1 MKKSLLSK
9 LLRKNVSSM
18 QLGGFAIA
26 NLIGLT
32 IVGIALQFYFD
43 LRPIFND
50 EESFVKSDYLVVT
63 RKVTG
68 MDALMGGSEI
78 SEDEVA
84 DIESQPWVRRVGRFT
99 ASDYEVR
106 AAVAL
111 GSSGAA
117 MTTQLFFESIP
128 TDFIDVNSAEWRF
141 DERNPVIPVI
151 VSKDYLSLYNFG
163 FAAAQGMPKISEG
176 MAGMIPLQFTISGN
190 GLSQSFSG
198 RIVGF
203 SARVNTILVPDE
215 FMQWSNSRFGSQ
227 SSSSG
232 TSRLIVEVNAPG
244 DIKIEQY
251 IADHNLE
258 VAGDK
263 ANSNKAGH
271 LFTVALSV
279 VAAVGVLISLLSFFV
294 LILSIMLLLQKN
306 TKKLQD
312 LLQLGFTPM
321 QVSRYYIRL
330 VLRVN
335 ESVMV
340 LALVMIFVARIM
352 YLPMLEPLGIV
363 AASGKVTIVV
373 VIGIVALISIGN
385 SIAIVR
391 HINKLWR
398 LHE

>member
-1 MKKSLLSK
+1 MKQSLLSK

-18 QLGGFAIA
+18 QLGGSAIA
-26 NLIGLT
+26 NLIGLI
-32 IVGIALQFYFD
+32 IVGIALQFYLD

-78 SEDEVA
+78 SEAEVA
-84 DIESQPWVRRVGRFT
+84 DIEAQPWVRRVGRFT

-128 TDFIDVNSAEWRF
+128 AEFLDVNSAEWRF

-203 SARVNTILVPDE
+203 SARVNTILVPEE
-215 FMQWSNSRFGSQ
+215 FMRWSNSRFGSG
-227 SSSSG
+227 SAAG
-232 TSRLIVEVNAPG
+232 ASRLIVEVNAPG

-251 IADHNLE
+251 IADHNFE

-263 ANSNKAGH
+263 ANSNKAGY
-271 LFTVALSV
+271 LFTIAVSV

-312 LLQLGFTPM
+312 LLQLGYTPM
-321 QVSRYYIRL
+321 QVSGYYIRL

-335 ESVMV
+335 DAVLI
-340 LALVMIFVARIM
+340 LALVLIFVARLI
-352 YLPMLEPLGIV
+352 YLPMLEPLGIE
-363 AASGKVTIVV
+363 AASTALTIVA
-373 VIGIVALISIGN
+373 VIGLVALITIGN
-385 SIAIVR
+385 AVAIMR
-391 HINKLWR
+391 HVNKLWR

>member
-1 MKKSLLSK
+1 MKQSLLSK
-9 LLRKNVSSM
+9 LLRKNVSPM
-18 QLGGFAIA
+18 QLGGSAIA
-26 NLIGLT
+26 NLIGLI
-32 IVGIALQFYFD
+32 IVGIALQFYLD

-78 SEDEVA
+78 SEAEVA
-84 DIESQPWVRRVGRFT
+84 DIEAQPWVRRVGRFT

-128 TDFIDVNSAEWRF
+128 AEFLDVNSAEWRF

-203 SARVNTILVPDE
+203 SARVNTILVPEE
-215 FMQWSNSRFGSQ
+215 FMRWSNSRFGSG
-227 SSSSG
+227 SAAG
-232 TSRLIVEVNAPG
+232 ASRLIVEVNAPG

-251 IADHNLE
+251 IADHNFE

-263 ANSNKAGH
+263 ANSNKAGY
-271 LFTVALSV
+271 LFTIAVSV

-312 LLQLGFTPM
+312 LLQLGYTPM
-321 QVSRYYIRL
+321 QVSGYYIRL

-335 ESVMV
+335 DVV
-340 LALVMIFVARIM
+340 LILALVLIFVARLI
-352 YLPMLEPLGIV
+352 YLPMLEPLGIE
-363 AASGKVTIVV
+363 AASTALTIVA
-373 VIGIVALISIGN
+373 VIGLVALITIGN
-385 SIAIVR
+385 AVAIMR
-391 HINKLWR
+391 HVNKLWR

>member
-18 QLGGFAIA
+18 QLGGSAIA
-26 NLIGLT
+26 NLIGLI
-32 IVGIALQFYFD
+32 IVGIALQFYLD

-78 SEDEVA
+78 SETEVA
-84 DIESQPWVRRVGRFT
+84 DIEAQPWVRRVGRFT

-128 TDFIDVNSAEWRF
+128 AEFLDVNSAEWRF

-203 SARVNTILVPDE
+203 SARVNTILVPEE
-215 FMQWSNSRFGSQ
+215 FMHWSNSRFGSG
-227 SSSSG
+227 SAAG
-232 TSRLIVEVNAPG
+232 ASRLIVEVNAPG

-251 IADHNLE
+251 IADHNFE

-263 ANSNKAGH
+263 ANSNKAGY
-271 LFTVALSV
+271 LFTIAVSV

-312 LLQLGFTPM
+312 LLQLGYTPM
-321 QVSRYYIRL
+321 QVSGYYIRL
-330 VLRVN
+330 VLRINDAVLI
-335 ESVMV
+335 
-340 LALVMIFVARIM
+340 LALVLIFVARLI
-352 YLPMLEPLGIV
+352 YLPMLEPLGIE
-363 AASGKVTIVV
+363 AASTALTIVA
-373 VIGIVALISIGN
+373 VIGLVALITIGN
-385 SIAIVR
+385 AVAIMR
-391 HINKLWR
+391 HVNKLWR

>member
-18 QLGGFAIA
+18 QLGGSAIA
-26 NLIGLT
+26 NLIGLI
-32 IVGIALQFYFD
+32 IVGIALQFYLD

-78 SEDEVA
+78 SEAEVA

-128 TDFIDVNSAEWRF
+128 AEFLDVNSAEWRF

-203 SARVNTILVPDE
+203 SARVNTILVPEE
-215 FMQWSNSRFGSQ
+215 FMHWSNSRFGSG
-227 SSSSG
+227 SVAG
-232 TSRLIVEVNAPG
+232 ASRLIVEVNAPG

-251 IADHNLE
+251 IADHNFE

-263 ANSNKAGH
+263 ANSNKAGY
-271 LFTVALSV
+271 LFTIAVSV

-312 LLQLGFTPM
+312 LLQLGYTPM
-321 QVSRYYIRL
+321 QVSGYYIRL

-335 ESVMV
+335 DAVLI
-340 LALVMIFVARIM
+340 LALVLIFVARLI
-352 YLPMLEPLGIV
+352 YLPMLEPLGIE
-363 AASGKVTIVV
+363 AASTALTIVA
-373 VIGIVALISIGN
+373 VIGLVALITIGN
-385 SIAIVR
+385 AVAIMR
-391 HINKLWR
+391 HVNKLWR

>member
-1 MKKSLLSK
+1 MKQSLLSK

-18 QLGGFAIA
+18 QLGGSAIA
-26 NLIGLT
+26 NLIGLI
-32 IVGIALQFYFD
+32 IVGIALQFYLD

-78 SEDEVA
+78 SETEVA
-84 DIESQPWVRRVGRFT
+84 DIEAQPWVRRVGRFT

-111 GSSGAA
+111 GSSSAA

-128 TDFIDVNSAEWRF
+128 AEFLDVNSAEWRF

-203 SARVNTILVPDE
+203 SARVNTILVPEE
-215 FMQWSNSRFGSQ
+215 FMHWSNSRFGSG
-227 SSSSG
+227 SAAG
-232 TSRLIVEVNAPG
+232 ASRLIVEVNAPG

-251 IADHNLE
+251 IADHNFE

-263 ANSNKAGH
+263 ANSNKAGY
-271 LFTVALSV
+271 LFTIAVSV

-312 LLQLGFTPM
+312 LLQLGYTPM
-321 QVSRYYIRL
+321 QVSGYYIRL

-335 ESVMV
+335 DAVLI
-340 LALVMIFVARIM
+340 LALVLIFVARLI
-352 YLPMLEPLGIV
+352 YLPMLEPLGIE
-363 AASGKVTIVV
+363 AASTALTIVA
-373 VIGIVALISIGN
+373 VIGLVALITIGN
-385 SIAIVR
+385 AVAIMR
-391 HINKLWR
+391 HVNKLWR

>member
-1 MKKSLLSK
+1 MKQSLLSK

-18 QLGGFAIA
+18 QLGGSAIA
-26 NLIGLT
+26 NLIGLI
-32 IVGIALQFYFD
+32 IVGIALQFYLD

-78 SEDEVA
+78 SEAEVA
-84 DIESQPWVRRVGRFT
+84 DIEAQPWVRRVGRFT

-128 TDFIDVNSAEWRF
+128 AEFLDVNSAQWRF

-203 SARVNTILVPDE
+203 SARVNTILVPEE
-215 FMQWSNSRFGSQ
+215 FMHWSNSRFGSG
-227 SSSSG
+227 SAAG
-232 TSRLIVEVNAPG
+232 ASRLIVEVNAPG

-251 IADHNLE
+251 IADHNFE

-263 ANSNKAGH
+263 ANSNKAGY
-271 LFTVALSV
+271 LFTIAVSV

-312 LLQLGFTPM
+312 LLQLGYTPM
-321 QVSRYYIRL
+321 QVSGYYIRL

-335 ESVMV
+335 DAVLI
-340 LALVMIFVARIM
+340 LALVLIFVARLI
-352 YLPMLEPLGIV
+352 YLPMLEPLGIE
-363 AASGKVTIVV
+363 AASTALTIVA
-373 VIGIVALISIGN
+373 VIGLVALITIGN
-385 SIAIVR
+385 AVAIMR
-391 HINKLWR
+391 HVNKLWR

>member
-1 MKKSLLSK
+1 MKQSLLSK

-18 QLGGFAIA
+18 QLGGSAIA
-26 NLIGLT
+26 NLIGLI
-32 IVGIALQFYFD
+32 IVGIALQFYLD

-78 SEDEVA
+78 SEAEVA
-84 DIESQPWVRRVGRFT
+84 DIEAQPWVRRVGRFT

-128 TDFIDVNSAEWRF
+128 AEFLDVNSAEWRF

-203 SARVNTILVPDE
+203 SARVNTILVPEE
-215 FMQWSNSRFGSQ
+215 FMHWSNSRFGSG
-227 SSSSG
+227 SAAG
-232 TSRLIVEVNAPG
+232 ASRLIVEVNAPG

-251 IADHNLE
+251 IADHNFE

-263 ANSNKAGH
+263 ANSNKAGY
-271 LFTVALSV
+271 LFTIAVSV

-312 LLQLGFTPM
+312 LLQLGYTPM
-321 QVSRYYIRL
+321 QVSGYYIRL

-335 ESVMV
+335 DAVLI
-340 LALVMIFVARIM
+340 LALVLIFVARLI
-352 YLPMLEPLGIV
+352 YLPMLEPLGIE
-363 AASGKVTIVV
+363 AASTALTIVA
-373 VIGIVALISIGN
+373 VIGLVALITIGN
-385 SIAIVR
+385 ALAIMR
-391 HINKLWR
+391 HVNKLWR

>member
-1 MKKSLLSK
+1 MKQSLLSK

-18 QLGGFAIA
+18 QLGGSAIA
-26 NLIGLT
+26 NLIGLI
-32 IVGIALQFYFD
+32 IVGIALQFYLD

-78 SEDEVA
+78 SEAEVA
-84 DIESQPWVRRVGRFT
+84 DIKSQPWVRRVGRFT

-128 TDFIDVNSAEWRF
+128 AEFLDVNSAEWRF

-203 SARVNTILVPDE
+203 SARVNTILVPEE
-215 FMQWSNSRFGSQ
+215 FMHWSNSRFGSG
-227 SSSSG
+227 SAAG
-232 TSRLIVEVNAPG
+232 ASRLIVEVNAPG

-251 IADHNLE
+251 IADHNFE

-263 ANSNKAGH
+263 ANSNKAGY
-271 LFTVALSV
+271 LFTIAVSV

-312 LLQLGFTPM
+312 LLQLGYTPM
-321 QVSRYYIRL
+321 QVSGYYIRL

-335 ESVMV
+335 DAVLI
-340 LALVMIFVARIM
+340 LALVLIFVARLI
-352 YLPMLEPLGIV
+352 YLPMLEPLGIE
-363 AASGKVTIVV
+363 AASTALTIVA
-373 VIGIVALISIGN
+373 VIGLVALITIGN
-385 SIAIVR
+385 AVAIMR
-391 HINKLWR
+391 HVNKLWR

>member
-1 MKKSLLSK
+1 MKQSLLSK

-18 QLGGFAIA
+18 QLGGSAIA
-26 NLIGLT
+26 NLIGLI
-32 IVGIALQFYFD
+32 IVGIALQFYLD

-78 SEDEVA
+78 SEAEVA
-84 DIESQPWVRRVGRFT
+84 DIEAQPWVRRVGRFT

-128 TDFIDVNSAEWRF
+128 AEFLDVNSAEWRF

-203 SARVNTILVPDE
+203 SARVNTILVPEE
-215 FMQWSNSRFGSQ
+215 FMHWSNSRFGSG
-227 SSSSG
+227 SAAG
-232 TSRLIVEVNAPG
+232 ASRLIVEVNAPG

-251 IADHNLE
+251 IADHNFE

-263 ANSNKAGH
+263 ANSNKAGY
-271 LFTVALSV
+271 LFTIVVSV

-312 LLQLGFTPM
+312 LLQLGYTPM
-321 QVSRYYIRL
+321 QVSGYYIRL

-335 ESVMV
+335 DAVLI
-340 LALVMIFVARIM
+340 LALVLIFVARLI
-352 YLPMLEPLGIV
+352 YLPMLEPLGIE
-363 AASGKVTIVV
+363 AASTALTIVA
-373 VIGIVALISIGN
+373 VIGLVALITIGN
-385 SIAIVR
+385 AVAIMR
-391 HINKLWR
+391 HVNKLWR

>member
-18 QLGGFAIA
+18 QLGGSAIA
-26 NLIGLT
+26 NLIGLI
-32 IVGIALQFYFD
+32 IVGIALQFYLD

-78 SEDEVA
+78 SEAEVA
-84 DIESQPWVRRVGRFT
+84 DIEAQPWVRRVGRFT

-128 TDFIDVNSAEWRF
+128 AEFLDVNSAEWRF

-203 SARVNTILVPDE
+203 SARVNTKLVPEE
-215 FMQWSNSRFGSQ
+215 FMHWSNSRFGSG
-227 SSSSG
+227 SAAG
-232 TSRLIVEVNAPG
+232 ASRLIVEVNAPG

-251 IADHNLE
+251 IADHNFE

-263 ANSNKAGH
+263 ANSNKAGY
-271 LFTVALSV
+271 LFTIAVSV
-279 VAAVGVLISLLSFFV
+279 VAAVGALISLLSFFV

-312 LLQLGFTPM
+312 LLQLGYTPM
-321 QVSRYYIRL
+321 QVSGYYIRL

-335 ESVMV
+335 DVV
-340 LALVMIFVARIM
+340 LILALVLIFMARLI
-352 YLPMLEPLGIV
+352 YLPMLEPLGIE
-363 AASGKVTIVV
+363 AASTALTIVA
-373 VIGIVALISIGN
+373 VIGLVALITIGN
-385 SIAIVR
+385 AVAIMR
-391 HINKLWR
+391 HVNKLWR

>member
-9 LLRKNVSSM
+9 LLCKNVSSM
-18 QLGGFAIA
+18 QLGGSAIA
-26 NLIGLT
+26 NLIGLI
-32 IVGIALQFYFD
+32 IVGIALQFYLD

-78 SEDEVA
+78 SEAEVA
-84 DIESQPWVRRVGRFT
+84 DIESQLWVRRVGRFT

-128 TDFIDVNSAEWRF
+128 AEFLDVNSAEWRF

-163 FAAAQGMPKISEG
+163 FSAAQGMPKISEG

-203 SARVNTILVPDE
+203 SARVNTILVPEE
-215 FMQWSNSRFGSQ
+215 FMHWSNSRFGSG
-227 SSSSG
+227 SAAG
-232 TSRLIVEVNAPG
+232 ASRLIVEVNAPG

-251 IADHNLE
+251 IADHNFE

-263 ANSNKAGH
+263 ANSNKAGY
-271 LFTVALSV
+271 LFTIAVSV

-312 LLQLGFTPM
+312 LLQLGYTPM
-321 QVSRYYIRL
+321 QVSGYYIRL
-330 VLRVN
+330 VLRINDAVLI
-335 ESVMV
+335 
-340 LALVMIFVARIM
+340 LALVLIFVARLI
-352 YLPMLEPLGIV
+352 YLPMLEPLGIE
-363 AASGKVTIVV
+363 AASTALTIVA
-373 VIGIVALISIGN
+373 VIGLVALITIGN
-385 SIAIVR
+385 AVAIMR
-391 HINKLWR
+391 HVNKLWR

>member
-1 MKKSLLSK
+1 
-9 LLRKNVSSM
+9 M
-18 QLGGFAIA
+18 QLGGSAIA
-26 NLIGLT
+26 NLIGLI
-32 IVGIALQFYFD
+32 IVGIALQFYLD

-78 SEDEVA
+78 SEAEVA
-84 DIESQPWVRRVGRFT
+84 DIEAQPWVRRVGRFT

-128 TDFIDVNSAEWRF
+128 AEFLDVNSAEWRF

-203 SARVNTILVPDE
+203 SARVNTILVPEE
-215 FMQWSNSRFGSQ
+215 FMHWSNSRFGSG
-227 SSSSG
+227 SAAG
-232 TSRLIVEVNAPG
+232 ASRLIVEVNAPG

-251 IADHNLE
+251 IADHNFE

-263 ANSNKAGH
+263 ANSNKAGY
-271 LFTVALSV
+271 LFTIAVSV

-312 LLQLGFTPM
+312 LLQLGYTPM
-321 QVSRYYIRL
+321 QVSGYYIRL

-335 ESVMV
+335 DAVLI
-340 LALVMIFVARIM
+340 LALVLIFVARLI
-352 YLPMLEPLGIV
+352 YLPMLEPLGIE
-363 AASGKVTIVV
+363 AASTTLTIVA
-373 VIGIVALISIGN
+373 VIGLVALITIGN
-385 SIAIVR
+385 AVAIMR
-391 HINKLWR
+391 HVNKLWR

>member
-1 MKKSLLSK
+1 MKQSLLSK

-18 QLGGFAIA
+18 QLGGSAIA
-26 NLIGLT
+26 NLIGLI
-32 IVGIALQFYFD
+32 IVGIALQFYLD

-78 SEDEVA
+78 SEAEVA
-84 DIESQPWVRRVGRFT
+84 DIEAQPWVRRVGRFT

-128 TDFIDVNSAEWRF
+128 AEFLDVNSAEWRF

-203 SARVNTILVPDE
+203 SARVNTILVPEE
-215 FMQWSNSRFGSQ
+215 FMHWSNSRFGSG
-227 SSSSG
+227 SAAG
-232 TSRLIVEVNAPG
+232 ASRLIVEVNAPG

-251 IADHNLE
+251 IADHNFE

-263 ANSNKAGH
+263 ANSNKAGY
-271 LFTVALSV
+271 LFTIAVSV

-321 QVSRYYIRL
+321 EVSRYYIRL

-335 ESVMV
+335 DAVLI
-340 LALVMIFVARIM
+340 LALVLIFVARLI
-352 YLPMLEPLGIV
+352 YLPMLEPLGIE
-363 AASGKVTIVV
+363 AASTALTIVA
-373 VIGIVALISIGN
+373 VIGLVALITIGN
-385 SIAIVR
+385 AVAIMR
-391 HINKLWR
+391 HVNKLWR

>member
-18 QLGGFAIA
+18 QLGGSAIA
-26 NLIGLT
+26 NLIGLI
-32 IVGIALQFYFD
+32 IVGIALQFYLD

-78 SEDEVA
+78 SETEVA
-84 DIESQPWVRRVGRFT
+84 DIEAQPWVRRVGRFT

-128 TDFIDVNSAEWRF
+128 AEFLDVNSAEWHF

-203 SARVNTILVPDE
+203 SARVNTILVPEE
-215 FMQWSNSRFGSQ
+215 FMHWSNSRFGSG
-227 SSSSG
+227 SAAG
-232 TSRLIVEVNAPG
+232 ASRLIVEVNAPG

-251 IADHNLE
+251 IADHNFE

-263 ANSNKAGH
+263 ANSNKAGY
-271 LFTVALSV
+271 LFTIAVSV

-312 LLQLGFTPM
+312 LLQLGYTPM
-321 QVSRYYIRL
+321 QVSGYYIRL
-330 VLRVN
+330 VLRINDAVLI
-335 ESVMV
+335 
-340 LALVMIFVARIM
+340 LALVLIFVARLI
-352 YLPMLEPLGIV
+352 YLPMLEPLGIE
-363 AASGKVTIVV
+363 AASTALTIVA
-373 VIGIVALISIGN
+373 VIGLVALITIGN
-385 SIAIVR
+385 AVAIMR
-391 HINKLWR
+391 HVNKLWR

>member
-1 MKKSLLSK
+1 MKQSLLSK

-18 QLGGFAIA
+18 QLGGSAIA
-26 NLIGLT
+26 NLIGLI
-32 IVGIALQFYFD
+32 IVGIALQFYLD
-43 LRPIFND
+43 LRSIFND

-78 SEDEVA
+78 SEAEVA
-84 DIESQPWVRRVGRFT
+84 DIEAQPWVRRVGRFT

-128 TDFIDVNSAEWRF
+128 AEFLDVNSAEWRF

-203 SARVNTILVPDE
+203 SARVNTILVPEE
-215 FMQWSNSRFGSQ
+215 FMHWSNSRFGSG
-227 SSSSG
+227 SAAG
-232 TSRLIVEVNAPG
+232 ASRLIVEVNAPG

-251 IADHNLE
+251 IADHNFE

-263 ANSNKAGH
+263 ANSNKAGY
-271 LFTVALSV
+271 LFTIVVSV

-312 LLQLGFTPM
+312 LLQLGYTPM
-321 QVSRYYIRL
+321 QVSGYYIRL

-335 ESVMV
+335 DAVLI
-340 LALVMIFVARIM
+340 LALVLIFVARLI
-352 YLPMLEPLGIV
+352 YLPMLEPLGIE
-363 AASGKVTIVV
+363 AASTALTIVA
-373 VIGIVALISIGN
+373 VIGLVALITIGN
-385 SIAIVR
+385 AVAIMR
-391 HINKLWR
+391 HVNKLWR

>member
-1 MKKSLLSK
+1 MKQSLLSK
-9 LLRKNVSSM
+9 LLRKNVSPM
-18 QLGGFAIA
+18 QLGGSAIA
-26 NLIGLT
+26 NLIGLI
-32 IVGIALQFYFD
+32 IVGIALQFYLD

-78 SEDEVA
+78 SEAEVA
-84 DIESQPWVRRVGRFT
+84 DIEAQPWVRRVGRFT

-128 TDFIDVNSAEWRF
+128 AEFLDVNSAEWRF

-203 SARVNTILVPDE
+203 SARVNTILVPEE
-215 FMQWSNSRFGSQ
+215 FMHWSNSRFGSG
-227 SSSSG
+227 SAAG
-232 TSRLIVEVNAPG
+232 ASRLIVEVNAPG

-251 IADHNLE
+251 IADHNFE

-263 ANSNKAGH
+263 ANSNKAGY
-271 LFTVALSV
+271 LFTIAVSV

-312 LLQLGFTPM
+312 LLQLGYTPM
-321 QVSRYYIRL
+321 QVSGYYIRL

-335 ESVMV
+335 DAVLI
-340 LALVMIFVARIM
+340 LALVLIFVARLI
-352 YLPMLEPLGIV
+352 YLPMLEPLGIE
-363 AASGKVTIVV
+363 AASTALTIVA
-373 VIGIVALISIGN
+373 VIGLVALITIGN
-385 SIAIVR
+385 AVAIMR
-391 HINKLWR
+391 HVNKLWR

>member
-18 QLGGFAIA
+18 QLGGSAIA
-26 NLIGLT
+26 NLIGLI
-32 IVGIALQFYFD
+32 IVGIALQFYLD

-50 EESFVKSDYLVVT
+50 EESFVKSDDLVVT

-78 SEDEVA
+78 SEAEVA
-84 DIESQPWVRRVGRFT
+84 DIEAQPWVRRVGRFT

-128 TDFIDVNSAEWRF
+128 AEFLDVNSAEWRF

-203 SARVNTILVPDE
+203 SARVNTILVPEE
-215 FMQWSNSRFGSQ
+215 FMHWSNSRFGSG
-227 SSSSG
+227 SAAG
-232 TSRLIVEVNAPG
+232 ASRLIVEVNAPG

-251 IADHNLE
+251 IADHNFE

-263 ANSNKAGH
+263 ANSNKAGY
-271 LFTVALSV
+271 LFTIAVSV

-312 LLQLGFTPM
+312 LLQLGYTPM
-321 QVSRYYIRL
+321 QVSGYYIRL

-335 ESVMV
+335 DVV
-340 LALVMIFVARIM
+340 LIIALVLIFVARLI
-352 YLPMLEPLGIV
+352 YLPMLEPLGIE
-363 AASGKVTIVV
+363 AASTTLTIVA
-373 VIGIVALISIGN
+373 VIGLVALITIGN
-385 SIAIVR
+385 AVAIMR
-391 HINKLWR
+391 HVNKLWR

>member
-18 QLGGFAIA
+18 QLGGSAIA
-26 NLIGLT
+26 NLIGLI
-32 IVGIALQFYFD
+32 IVGIALQFYLD

-78 SEDEVA
+78 SEAEVA
-84 DIESQPWVRRVGRFT
+84 DIEAQPWVRRVGRFT

-128 TDFIDVNSAEWRF
+128 AEFLDVNSAEWRF

-203 SARVNTILVPDE
+203 SARVNTILVPEE
-215 FMQWSNSRFGSQ
+215 FMHWSNSRFGSG
-227 SSSSG
+227 SAAG
-232 TSRLIVEVNAPG
+232 ASRLIVEVNAPG

-251 IADHNLE
+251 ITDHNFE

-263 ANSNKAGH
+263 ANSNKAGY
-271 LFTVALSV
+271 LFTIAVSV

-312 LLQLGFTPM
+312 LLQLGYTPM
-321 QVSRYYIRL
+321 QVSGYYIRL

-335 ESVMV
+335 DAVLI
-340 LALVMIFVARIM
+340 LALVLIFVARLI
-352 YLPMLEPLGIV
+352 YLPMLEPLGIE
-363 AASGKVTIVV
+363 AASTALTIVA
-373 VIGIVALISIGN
+373 VIGLVALITIGN
-385 SIAIVR
+385 AVAIMR
-391 HINKLWR
+391 HVNKLWR

>member
-18 QLGGFAIA
+18 QLGGSAIA
-26 NLIGLT
+26 NLIGLI
-32 IVGIALQFYFD
+32 IVGIALQFYLD

-78 SEDEVA
+78 SEAEVA
-84 DIESQPWVRRVGRFT
+84 DIEAQPWVRRVGRFT

-128 TDFIDVNSAEWRF
+128 AEFLDVNSAQWRF

-203 SARVNTILVPDE
+203 SARVNTILVPEE
-215 FMQWSNSRFGSQ
+215 FMQWSNSRFGSG
-227 SSSSG
+227 SAAG
-232 TSRLIVEVNAPG
+232 ASRLIVEVNAPG

-251 IADHNLE
+251 IADHNFE

-263 ANSNKAGH
+263 ANSNKAGY
-271 LFTVALSV
+271 LFTIAVSV

-312 LLQLGFTPM
+312 LLQLGYTPM
-321 QVSRYYIRL
+321 QVSGYYIRL

-335 ESVMV
+335 DAVLI
-340 LALVMIFVARIM
+340 LALVLIFVARLI
-352 YLPMLEPLGIV
+352 YLPMLEPLGIE
-363 AASGKVTIVV
+363 AASTALTIVA
-373 VIGIVALISIGN
+373 VIGLVALITIGN
-385 SIAIVR
+385 AVAIMCHV
-391 HINKLWR
+391 NKLWR

>member
-18 QLGGFAIA
+18 QLGGSAIA
-26 NLIGLT
+26 NLIGLI
-32 IVGIALQFYFD
+32 IVGIALQFYLD

-78 SEDEVA
+78 SEAEVA
-84 DIESQPWVRRVGRFT
+84 DIEAQPWVRRVGRFT

-128 TDFIDVNSAEWRF
+128 AEFLDVNSAEWRF
-141 DERNPVIPVI
+141 DESNPVIPVI

-203 SARVNTILVPDE
+203 SARVNTILVPEE
-215 FMQWSNSRFGSQ
+215 FMHWSNSRFGSG
-227 SSSSG
+227 SAAG
-232 TSRLIVEVNAPG
+232 ASRLIVEVNAPG

-251 IADHNLE
+251 IADHNFE

-263 ANSNKAGH
+263 ANSNKAGY
-271 LFTVALSV
+271 LFTIAVSV

-312 LLQLGFTPM
+312 LLQLGYTPM
-321 QVSRYYIRL
+321 QVSGYYIRL

-335 ESVMV
+335 DAVLI
-340 LALVMIFVARIM
+340 LALVLIFVARLI
-352 YLPMLEPLGIV
+352 YLPMLEPLGIE
-363 AASGKVTIVV
+363 AASTALTIVA
-373 VIGIVALISIGN
+373 VIGLVALITIGN
-385 SIAIVR
+385 AVAIMR
-391 HINKLWR
+391 HVNKLWR

>member
-18 QLGGFAIA
+18 QLGGSAIA
-26 NLIGLT
+26 NLIGLI
-32 IVGIALQFYFD
+32 IVGIALQFYLD

-78 SEDEVA
+78 SEAEVA
-84 DIESQPWVRRVGRFT
+84 DIEAQPWVRRVGRFT

-128 TDFIDVNSAEWRF
+128 AEFLDVNSAEWRF

-203 SARVNTILVPDE
+203 SARVNTILVPEE
-215 FMQWSNSRFGSQ
+215 FMHWSNSRFGSG
-227 SSSSG
+227 SAAG
-232 TSRLIVEVNAPG
+232 ASRLIVEGNAPG

-251 IADHNLE
+251 IADHNFE

-263 ANSNKAGH
+263 ANSNKAGY
-271 LFTVALSV
+271 LFTIAVSV

-312 LLQLGFTPM
+312 LLQLGYTPM
-321 QVSRYYIRL
+321 QVSGYYIRL

-335 ESVMV
+335 DAVLI
-340 LALVMIFVARIM
+340 LALVLIFVARLI
-352 YLPMLEPLGIV
+352 YLPMLEPLGIE
-363 AASGKVTIVV
+363 AASTALTIVA
-373 VIGIVALISIGN
+373 VIGLVALITIGN
-385 SIAIVR
+385 AVAIMR
-391 HINKLWR
+391 HVNKLWR

>member
-18 QLGGFAIA
+18 QLGGSAIA
-26 NLIGLT
+26 NLIGLI
-32 IVGIALQFYFD
+32 IVGIALQFYLD

-78 SEDEVA
+78 SEAEVA
-84 DIESQPWVRRVGRFT
+84 DIKSQPWVRRVGRFT

-128 TDFIDVNSAEWRF
+128 AEFLDVNSAEWRF

-203 SARVNTILVPDE
+203 SARVNTILVPEE
-215 FMQWSNSRFGSQ
+215 FMHWSNSRFGSG
-227 SSSSG
+227 SAAG
-232 TSRLIVEVNAPG
+232 ASRLIVEVNAPG

-251 IADHNLE
+251 IADHNFE

-263 ANSNKAGH
+263 ANSNKAGY
-271 LFTVALSV
+271 LFTIAVSV

-312 LLQLGFTPM
+312 LLQLGYTPM
-321 QVSRYYIRL
+321 QVSGYYIRL

-335 ESVMV
+335 DAVLI
-340 LALVMIFVARIM
+340 LALVLIFVARLI
-352 YLPMLEPLGIV
+352 YLPMLEPLGIE
-363 AASGKVTIVV
+363 AASTALTIVA
-373 VIGIVALISIGN
+373 VIGLVALITIGN
-385 SIAIVR
+385 ALAIMR
-391 HINKLWR
+391 HVNKLWR

>member
-1 MKKSLLSK
+1 MKQSLLSK

-18 QLGGFAIA
+18 QLGGSAIA
-26 NLIGLT
+26 NLIGLI
-32 IVGIALQFYFD
+32 IVGIALQFYLD

-78 SEDEVA
+78 SEAEVA
-84 DIESQPWVRRVGRFT
+84 DIEAQPWVRRVGRFT

-128 TDFIDVNSAEWRF
+128 AEFLDVNSAEWRF
-141 DERNPVIPVI
+141 DESNPVIPVI

-203 SARVNTILVPDE
+203 SARVNTILVPEE
-215 FMQWSNSRFGSQ
+215 FMHWSNSRFGSG
-227 SSSSG
+227 SAAG
-232 TSRLIVEVNAPG
+232 ASRLIVEVNAPG

-251 IADHNLE
+251 IADHNFE

-263 ANSNKAGH
+263 ANSNKAGY
-271 LFTVALSV
+271 LFTIAVSV

-312 LLQLGFTPM
+312 LLQLGYTPM
-321 QVSRYYIRL
+321 QVSGYYIRL

-335 ESVMV
+335 DAVLI
-340 LALVMIFVARIM
+340 LALVLIFVARLI
-352 YLPMLEPLGIV
+352 YLPMLEPLGIE
-363 AASGKVTIVV
+363 AASTALTIVA
-373 VIGIVALISIGN
+373 VIGLVALITIGN
-385 SIAIVR
+385 AVAIMR
-391 HINKLWR
+391 HVNKLWR

>member
-1 MKKSLLSK
+1 MKQSLLSK

-18 QLGGFAIA
+18 QLGGSAIA
-26 NLIGLT
+26 NLIGLI
-32 IVGIALQFYFD
+32 IVGIALQFYLD

-78 SEDEVA
+78 SEAEVA
-84 DIESQPWVRRVGRFT
+84 DIEAQPWVRRVGRFT

-128 TDFIDVNSAEWRF
+128 AEFLDVNSAEWRF

-203 SARVNTILVPDE
+203 SARVNTILVPEE
-215 FMQWSNSRFGSQ
+215 FMHWSNSRFGSG
-227 SSSSG
+227 SAAG
-232 TSRLIVEVNAPG
+232 ASRLIVEVNAPG

-251 IADHNLE
+251 IADHNFE

-263 ANSNKAGH
+263 ANSNKAGY
-271 LFTVALSV
+271 LFTIAVSV

-312 LLQLGFTPM
+312 LLQLGYTPM
-321 QVSRYYIRL
+321 QVSGYYIRL

-335 ESVMV
+335 DAVLI
-340 LALVMIFVARIM
+340 LALVLIFVARLI
-352 YLPMLEPLGIV
+352 YLPMLEPLGIE
-363 AASGKVTIVV
+363 AASTALTIVA
-373 VIGIVALISIGN
+373 VIGLVALITIGN
-385 SIAIVR
+385 AVAIMR
-391 HINKLWR
+391 HVNKLWR

>member
-18 QLGGFAIA
+18 QLGGSAIA
-26 NLIGLT
+26 NLIGLI
-32 IVGIALQFYFD
+32 IVGIALQFYLD

-78 SEDEVA
+78 SEAEVA

-128 TDFIDVNSAEWRF
+128 AEFLDVNSAEWRF

-176 MAGMIPLQFTISGN
+176 MASMIPLQFTISGN

-203 SARVNTILVPDE
+203 SARVNTILVPEE
-215 FMQWSNSRFGSQ
+215 FMHWSNSRFGSG
-227 SSSSG
+227 SAAG
-232 TSRLIVEVNAPG
+232 ASRLIVEVNAPG

-251 IADHNLE
+251 IADHNFE

-263 ANSNKAGH
+263 ANSNKAGY
-271 LFTVALSV
+271 LFTIAVSV

-312 LLQLGFTPM
+312 LLQLGYTPM
-321 QVSRYYIRL
+321 QVSGYYIRL

-335 ESVMV
+335 DAVLI
-340 LALVMIFVARIM
+340 LALVLIFVARLI
-352 YLPMLEPLGIV
+352 YLPMLEPLGIE
-363 AASGKVTIVV
+363 AASTTLTIVA
-373 VIGIVALISIGN
+373 VIGLVALITIGN
-385 SIAIVR
+385 AVAIMR
-391 HINKLWR
+391 HVNKLWR

>member
-1 MKKSLLSK
+1 MKQSLLSK

-18 QLGGFAIA
+18 QLGGSAIA
-26 NLIGLT
+26 NLIGLI
-32 IVGIALQFYFD
+32 IVGIALQFYLD

-78 SEDEVA
+78 SEAEVA
-84 DIESQPWVRRVGRFT
+84 DIEAQPWVRRVGRFT

-128 TDFIDVNSAEWRF
+128 AEFLDVNSAEWRF

-163 FAAAQGMPKISEG
+163 FAAAQGMPQISEG

-203 SARVNTILVPDE
+203 SARVNTILVPEE
-215 FMQWSNSRFGSQ
+215 FMHWSNSRFGSG
-227 SSSSG
+227 SAAG
-232 TSRLIVEVNAPG
+232 ASRLIVEVNAPG

-251 IADHNLE
+251 IADHNFE

-263 ANSNKAGH
+263 ANSNKAGY
-271 LFTVALSV
+271 LFTIAVSV

-312 LLQLGFTPM
+312 LLQLGYTPM
-321 QVSRYYIRL
+321 QVSGYYIRL

-335 ESVMV
+335 DAVLI
-340 LALVMIFVARIM
+340 LALVLIFVARLI
-352 YLPMLEPLGIV
+352 YLPMLEPLGIE
-363 AASGKVTIVV
+363 AASTALTIVA
-373 VIGIVALISIGN
+373 VIGLVALITIGN
-385 SIAIVR
+385 AVAIMR
-391 HINKLWR
+391 HVNKLWR
-398 LHE
+398 LHD

>member
-18 QLGGFAIA
+18 QLGGSAIA
-26 NLIGLT
+26 NLIGLI
-32 IVGIALQFYFD
+32 IVGIALQFYLD

-78 SEDEVA
+78 SEAEVA

-128 TDFIDVNSAEWRF
+128 AEFLDVNSAEWRF

-203 SARVNTILVPDE
+203 SARVNTILVPEE
-215 FMQWSNSRFGSQ
+215 FMHWSNSRFGSG
-227 SSSSG
+227 SAAG
-232 TSRLIVEVNAPG
+232 ASRLIVEVNAPG

-251 IADHNLE
+251 IADHNFE

-263 ANSNKAGH
+263 ANSNKAGY
-271 LFTVALSV
+271 LFTIAVSV

-312 LLQLGFTPM
+312 LLQLGYTPM
-321 QVSRYYIRL
+321 QVSGYYIRL

-335 ESVMV
+335 DAVLI
-340 LALVMIFVARIM
+340 LALVLIFVARLI
-352 YLPMLEPLGIV
+352 YLPMLEPLGIE
-363 AASGKVTIVV
+363 AASTALTIVA
-373 VIGIVALISIGN
+373 VIGLVALITIGN
-385 SIAIVR
+385 AVAIMR
-391 HINKLWR
+391 HVNKLWR

>member
-1 MKKSLLSK
+1 MKQSLLSK

-18 QLGGFAIA
+18 QLGGSAIA
-26 NLIGLT
+26 NLIGLI
-32 IVGIALQFYFD
+32 IVGIALQFYLD

-78 SEDEVA
+78 SEAEVA
-84 DIESQPWVRRVGRFT
+84 DIEAQPWVRRVGRFT

-128 TDFIDVNSAEWRF
+128 AEFLDVNSAEWRF

-203 SARVNTILVPDE
+203 SARVNTILVPEE
-215 FMQWSNSRFGSQ
+215 FMHWSNSRFGSG
-227 SSSSG
+227 SAAG
-232 TSRLIVEVNAPG
+232 ASRLIVEVNAPG

-251 IADHNLE
+251 IAEHNFE

-263 ANSNKAGH
+263 ANSNKAGY
-271 LFTVALSV
+271 LFTIAVSV

-312 LLQLGFTPM
+312 LLQLGYTPM
-321 QVSRYYIRL
+321 QVSGYYIRL

-335 ESVMV
+335 DAVLI
-340 LALVMIFVARIM
+340 LALVLIFVARLI
-352 YLPMLEPLGIV
+352 YLPMLEPLGIE
-363 AASGKVTIVV
+363 AASTALTIVA
-373 VIGIVALISIGN
+373 VIGLVALITIGN
-385 SIAIVR
+385 AVAIMR
-391 HINKLWR
+391 HVNKLWR

>member
-1 MKKSLLSK
+1 MKQSLLSK

-18 QLGGFAIA
+18 QLGGSAIA
-26 NLIGLT
+26 NLIGLI
-32 IVGIALQFYFD
+32 IVGIALQFYLD

-78 SEDEVA
+78 SEAEVA
-84 DIESQPWVRRVGRFT
+84 DIEAQPWVRRVGRFT

-128 TDFIDVNSAEWRF
+128 AEFLDVNSAEWRF

-203 SARVNTILVPDE
+203 SARVNTILVPEE
-215 FMQWSNSRFGSQ
+215 FMHWSNSRFGSG
-227 SSSSG
+227 SAAG
-232 TSRLIVEVNAPG
+232 ASRLIVEVNAPG

-251 IADHNLE
+251 IADHNFE

-263 ANSNKAGH
+263 ANSNKAGY
-271 LFTVALSV
+271 LFTIAVSV

-312 LLQLGFTPM
+312 LLQLGYMPM
-321 QVSRYYIRL
+321 QVSGYYIRL

-335 ESVMV
+335 DAVLI
-340 LALVMIFVARIM
+340 LALVLIFVARLI
-352 YLPMLEPLGIV
+352 YLPMLEPLGIE
-363 AASGKVTIVV
+363 AASTALTIVA
-373 VIGIVALISIGN
+373 VIGLVALITIGN
-385 SIAIVR
+385 AVAIMR
-391 HINKLWR
+391 HVNKLWR

>member
-18 QLGGFAIA
+18 QLGGSAIA
-26 NLIGLT
+26 NLIGLI
-32 IVGIALQFYFD
+32 IVGIALQFYLD

-78 SEDEVA
+78 SEAEVA
-84 DIESQPWVRRVGRFT
+84 DIEAQPWVRRVGRFT

-111 GSSGAA
+111 GASGAA

-128 TDFIDVNSAEWRF
+128 AEFLDVNSAEWRF

-190 GLSQSFSG
+190 GLAQSFSG

-203 SARVNTILVPDE
+203 SARVNTILVPEE
-215 FMQWSNSRFGSQ
+215 FMHWSNSRFGSG
-227 SSSSG
+227 SAAG
-232 TSRLIVEVNAPG
+232 ASRLIVEVNAPG

-251 IADHNLE
+251 IADHNFE

-263 ANSNKAGH
+263 ANSNKAGY
-271 LFTVALSV
+271 LFTIAVSV

-312 LLQLGFTPM
+312 LLQLGYTPM
-321 QVSRYYIRL
+321 QVSGYYIRL

-335 ESVMV
+335 DAVLI
-340 LALVMIFVARIM
+340 LALVLIFVARLI
-352 YLPMLEPLGIV
+352 YLPMLEPLGIE
-363 AASGKVTIVV
+363 AASTALTIVA
-373 VIGIVALISIGN
+373 VIGLVALITIGN
-385 SIAIVR
+385 AVAIMR
-391 HINKLWR
+391 HVNKLWR

>member
-18 QLGGFAIA
+18 QLGGSAIA
-26 NLIGLT
+26 NLIGLI
-32 IVGIALQFYFD
+32 IVGIALQFYLD

-78 SEDEVA
+78 SEAEVA

-128 TDFIDVNSAEWRF
+128 AEFLDVNSAEWRF

-176 MAGMIPLQFTISGN
+176 MAGMIPLQFTISSN

-203 SARVNTILVPDE
+203 SARVNTILVPEE
-215 FMQWSNSRFGSQ
+215 FMHWSNSRFGSG
-227 SSSSG
+227 SAAG
-232 TSRLIVEVNAPG
+232 ASRLIVEVNAPG

-251 IADHNLE
+251 IADHNFE

-263 ANSNKAGH
+263 ANSNKAGY
-271 LFTVALSV
+271 LFTIAVSV

-312 LLQLGFTPM
+312 LLQLGYTPM
-321 QVSRYYIRL
+321 QVSGYYIRL

-335 ESVMV
+335 DAVLI
-340 LALVMIFVARIM
+340 LALVLIFVARLI
-352 YLPMLEPLGIV
+352 YLPMLEPLGIE
-363 AASGKVTIVV
+363 AASTTLTIVA
-373 VIGIVALISIGN
+373 VIGLVALITIGN
-385 SIAIVR
+385 AVAIMR
-391 HINKLWR
+391 HVNKLWR

>member
-1 MKKSLLSK
+1 MKQSLLSK

-18 QLGGFAIA
+18 QLGGSAIA
-26 NLIGLT
+26 NLIGLI
-32 IVGIALQFYFD
+32 IVGIALQFYLD

-78 SEDEVA
+78 SEAEVA
-84 DIESQPWVRRVGRFT
+84 DIEAQPWVRRVGRFT

-128 TDFIDVNSAEWRF
+128 AEFLDVNSAEWHF

-203 SARVNTILVPDE
+203 SARVNTILVPEE
-215 FMQWSNSRFGSQ
+215 FMHWSNSRFGSG
-227 SSSSG
+227 SAAG
-232 TSRLIVEVNAPG
+232 ASRLIVEVNAPG

-251 IADHNLE
+251 IADHNFE

-263 ANSNKAGH
+263 ANSNKAGY
-271 LFTVALSV
+271 LFTIAVSV

-312 LLQLGFTPM
+312 LLQLGYTPM
-321 QVSRYYIRL
+321 QVSGYYIRL

-335 ESVMV
+335 DAVLI
-340 LALVMIFVARIM
+340 LALVLIFVARLI
-352 YLPMLEPLGIV
+352 YLPMLEPLGIE
-363 AASGKVTIVV
+363 AASTALTIVA
-373 VIGIVALISIGN
+373 VIGLVALITIGN
-385 SIAIVR
+385 AVAIMR
-391 HINKLWR
+391 HVNKLWR

>member
-1 MKKSLLSK
+1 
-9 LLRKNVSSM
+9 M
-18 QLGGFAIA
+18 QLGGSAIA
-26 NLIGLT
+26 NLIGLI
-32 IVGIALQFYFD
+32 IVGIALQFYLD

-78 SEDEVA
+78 SEAEVA

-128 TDFIDVNSAEWRF
+128 AEFLDVNSAEWRF

-203 SARVNTILVPDE
+203 SARVNTILVPEE
-215 FMQWSNSRFGSQ
+215 FMHWSNSRFGSG
-227 SSSSG
+227 SAAG
-232 TSRLIVEVNAPG
+232 ASRLIVEVNAPG

-251 IADHNLE
+251 IADHNFE

-263 ANSNKAGH
+263 ANSNKAGY
-271 LFTVALSV
+271 LFTIAVSV

-312 LLQLGFTPM
+312 LLQLGYTPM
-321 QVSRYYIRL
+321 QVSGYYIRL

-335 ESVMV
+335 DAVLI
-340 LALVMIFVARIM
+340 LALVLIFVARLI
-352 YLPMLEPLGIV
+352 YLPMLEPLGIE
-363 AASGKVTIVV
+363 AASTALTIVA
-373 VIGIVALISIGN
+373 VIGLVALITIGN
-385 SIAIVR
+385 AVAIMR
-391 HINKLWR
+391 HVNKLWR

>member
-18 QLGGFAIA
+18 QLGGSAIA
-26 NLIGLT
+26 NLIGLI
-32 IVGIALQFYFD
+32 IVGIALQFYLD

-78 SEDEVA
+78 SEAEVA
-84 DIESQPWVRRVGRFT
+84 DIEAQPWVRRVGRFT

-128 TDFIDVNSAEWRF
+128 AEFLDVNSAEWRF

-203 SARVNTILVPDE
+203 SARVNTILVPEE
-215 FMQWSNSRFGSQ
+215 FMHWSNSRFGSG
-227 SSSSG
+227 SAAG
-232 TSRLIVEVNAPG
+232 ASRLIVEVNAPG

-251 IADHNLE
+251 IADHNFE

-263 ANSNKAGH
+263 ANSNKAGY
-271 LFTVALSV
+271 LFTIAVSV

-312 LLQLGFTPM
+312 LLQLGYTPM
-321 QVSRYYIRL
+321 QVSGYYIRL
-330 VLRVN
+330 VLRINDAVLI
-335 ESVMV
+335 
-340 LALVMIFVARIM
+340 LALVLIFVARLI
-352 YLPMLEPLGIV
+352 YLPMLEPLGIE
-363 AASGKVTIVV
+363 AASTALTIVA
-373 VIGIVALISIGN
+373 VIGLVALITIGN
-385 SIAIVR
+385 AVAIMR
-391 HINKLWR
+391 HVNKLWR

>member
-1 MKKSLLSK
+1 MKQSLLSK

-18 QLGGFAIA
+18 QLGGSAIA
-26 NLIGLT
+26 NLIGLI
-32 IVGIALQFYFD
+32 IVGIALQFYLD

-78 SEDEVA
+78 SETEVA
-84 DIESQPWVRRVGRFT
+84 DIEAQPWVRRVGRFT

-128 TDFIDVNSAEWRF
+128 AEFLDVNSAEWHF

-203 SARVNTILVPDE
+203 SARVNTILVPEE
-215 FMQWSNSRFGSQ
+215 FMHWSNSRFGSG
-227 SSSSG
+227 SAAG
-232 TSRLIVEVNAPG
+232 ASRLIVEVNAPG

-251 IADHNLE
+251 IADHNFE

-263 ANSNKAGH
+263 ANSNKAGY
-271 LFTVALSV
+271 LFTIAVSV

-312 LLQLGFTPM
+312 LLQLGYTPM
-321 QVSRYYIRL
+321 QVSGYYIRL

-335 ESVMV
+335 DAVLI
-340 LALVMIFVARIM
+340 LALVLIFVARLI
-352 YLPMLEPLGIV
+352 YLPMLEPLGIE
-363 AASGKVTIVV
+363 AASTALTIVA
-373 VIGIVALISIGN
+373 VIGLVALITIGN
-385 SIAIVR
+385 AVAIMR
-391 HINKLWR
+391 HVNKLWR

>member
-1 MKKSLLSK
+1 MKQSLLSK

-18 QLGGFAIA
+18 QLGGSAIA
-26 NLIGLT
+26 NLIGLI
-32 IVGIALQFYFD
+32 IVGIALQFYLD

-78 SEDEVA
+78 SEAEVA
-84 DIESQPWVRRVGRFT
+84 DIEAQPWVRRVGRFT

-128 TDFIDVNSAEWRF
+128 AEFLDVNSAEWRF

-163 FAAAQGMPKISEG
+163 FAAAQGMPQISEG

-203 SARVNTILVPDE
+203 SARVNTILVPEE
-215 FMQWSNSRFGSQ
+215 FMHWSNSRFGSG
-227 SSSSG
+227 SAAG
-232 TSRLIVEVNAPG
+232 ASRLIVEVNAPG

-251 IADHNLE
+251 IADHNFE

-263 ANSNKAGH
+263 ANSNKAGY
-271 LFTVALSV
+271 LFTIAVSV

-312 LLQLGFTPM
+312 LLQLGYTPM
-321 QVSRYYIRL
+321 QVSGYYIRL

-335 ESVMV
+335 DAVLI
-340 LALVMIFVARIM
+340 LALVLIFVARLI
-352 YLPMLEPLGIV
+352 YLPMLEPLGIE
-363 AASGKVTIVV
+363 AASTALTIVA
-373 VIGIVALISIGN
+373 VIGLVALITIGN
-385 SIAIVR
+385 AVAIMR
-391 HINKLWR
+391 HVNKLWR

>member
-1 MKKSLLSK
+1 MKQSLLSK

-18 QLGGFAIA
+18 QLGGSAIA
-26 NLIGLT
+26 NLIGLI
-32 IVGIALQFYFD
+32 IVGIALQFYLD

-78 SEDEVA
+78 SEAEVA
-84 DIESQPWVRRVGRFT
+84 DIEAQPWVRRVGRFT

-128 TDFIDVNSAEWRF
+128 AEFLDVNSAEWRF

-203 SARVNTILVPDE
+203 SARVNTILVPEE
-215 FMQWSNSRFGSQ
+215 FMHWSNSRFGSG
-227 SSSSG
+227 SAAGS
-232 TSRLIVEVNAPG
+232 SRLIVEVNAPG

-251 IADHNLE
+251 IADHNFE

-263 ANSNKAGH
+263 ANSNKAGY
-271 LFTVALSV
+271 LFTIAVSV

-312 LLQLGFTPM
+312 LLQLGYTPM
-321 QVSRYYIRL
+321 QVSGYYIRL

-335 ESVMV
+335 DAVLI
-340 LALVMIFVARIM
+340 LALVLIFVARLI
-352 YLPMLEPLGIV
+352 YLPMLEPLGIE
-363 AASGKVTIVV
+363 AASTALTIVA
-373 VIGIVALISIGN
+373 VIGLVALITIGN
-385 SIAIVR
+385 AVAIMR
-391 HINKLWR
+391 HVNKLWR

>member
-1 MKKSLLSK
+1 M
-9 LLRKNVSSM
+9 LRENVSSLH
-18 QLGGFAIA
+18 LGGSAIA
-26 NLIGLT
+26 NLIGLI
-32 IVGIALQFYFD
+32 IVGIALQFYLD

-78 SEDEVA
+78 SEAEVA
-84 DIESQPWVRRVGRFT
+84 DIEAQPWVRRVGRFT

-106 AAVAL
+106 AAVTL

-128 TDFIDVNSAEWRF
+128 AEFLDVNSAEWRF

-203 SARVNTILVPDE
+203 SARVNTILVPEE
-215 FMQWSNSRFGSQ
+215 FMHWSNSRFGSG
-227 SSSSG
+227 SAAG
-232 TSRLIVEVNAPG
+232 ASRLIVEVNAPG

-251 IADHNLE
+251 IADHNFE

-263 ANSNKAGH
+263 ANSNKAGY
-271 LFTVALSV
+271 LFTIAVSV

-312 LLQLGFTPM
+312 LLQLGYTPM
-321 QVSRYYIRL
+321 QVSGYYIRL

-335 ESVMV
+335 DAVLI
-340 LALVMIFVARIM
+340 LALVLIFVARLI
-352 YLPMLEPLGIV
+352 YLPMLEPLGIE
-363 AASGKVTIVV
+363 AASTALTIVA
-373 VIGIVALISIGN
+373 VIGLVALITIGN
-385 SIAIVR
+385 AVAIMR
-391 HINKLWR
+391 HVNKLWR

>member
-1 MKKSLLSK
+1 MKQSLLSK

-18 QLGGFAIA
+18 QLGGSAIA
-26 NLIGLT
+26 NLIGLI
-32 IVGIALQFYFD
+32 IVGIALQFYLD

-78 SEDEVA
+78 SEAEVA
-84 DIESQPWVRRVGRFT
+84 DIEAQPWVRRVGRFT

-128 TDFIDVNSAEWRF
+128 AEFLDVNSAEWRF

-190 GLSQSFSG
+190 GLSQSFRG

-203 SARVNTILVPDE
+203 SARVNTILVPEE
-215 FMQWSNSRFGSQ
+215 FMHWSNSRFGSG
-227 SSSSG
+227 SAAG
-232 TSRLIVEVNAPG
+232 ASRLIVEVNAPG

-251 IADHNLE
+251 IADHNFE

-263 ANSNKAGH
+263 ANSNKAGY
-271 LFTVALSV
+271 LFTIAVSV

-312 LLQLGFTPM
+312 LLQLGYTPM
-321 QVSRYYIRL
+321 QVSGYYIRL

-335 ESVMV
+335 DAVLI
-340 LALVMIFVARIM
+340 LALVLIFVARLI
-352 YLPMLEPLGIV
+352 YLPMLEPLGIE
-363 AASGKVTIVV
+363 AASTALTIVA
-373 VIGIVALISIGN
+373 VIGLVALITIGN
-385 SIAIVR
+385 AVAIMR
-391 HINKLWR
+391 HVNKLWR